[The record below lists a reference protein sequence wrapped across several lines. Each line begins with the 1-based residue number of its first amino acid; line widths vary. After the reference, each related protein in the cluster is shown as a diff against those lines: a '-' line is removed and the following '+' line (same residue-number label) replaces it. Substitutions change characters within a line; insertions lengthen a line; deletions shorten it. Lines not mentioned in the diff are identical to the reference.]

1 MKNVLFVANTLQIG
15 GAERILVNILK
26 NIDKTKYD
34 VTFLA
39 LVNYGVLV
47 KEIKKIHGIRY
58 IGGFDGI
65 FKKIELN
72 PKSKIYKI
80 ENYLMQKKL
89 KKYANILKNVTPDIY
104 RKFVKDDYDV
114 EIAFLEGRVSKFVSM
129 STNEKSKKV
138 AWIHTD
144 INNANDIKENF
155 LNDEDEIKCFKKF
168 DKIVCVSEM
177 VKNKFTEKIGIN
189 KNVQVQLNPIDSLN
203 ILKMSEEKIK
213 FEKKDDELI
222 LCAVGRMEPVKG
234 YIRLLEVHKRL
245 IQNSIK
251 HKLWLVGD
259 GSEMKNIENFINK
272 HHLEE
277 SVTLWGYQANPYK
290 FMKNSDIYVC
300 SSFTEG
306 LSSTTIEA
314 TFLGKIVVTTDCPGM
329 KEILGENNENALI
342 VKNSMEALYDGL
354 KEILTNE
361 KLREKYKN
369 NINKRSELFD
379 LENTMKKIEQIIDE

>member
-1 MKNVLFVANTLQIG
+1 MKKVLFVANTLQIG

-89 KKYANILKNVTPDIY
+89 KKYANILKNATPDIY

-155 LNDEDEIKCFKKF
+155 SKTKR
-168 DKIVCVSEM
+168 
-177 VKNKFTEKIGIN
+177 
-189 KNVQVQLNPIDSLN
+189 
-203 ILKMSEEKIK
+203 
-213 FEKKDDELI
+213 
-222 LCAVGRMEPVKG
+222 VGKSKALFRPVFA
-234 YIRLLEVHKRL
+234 
-245 IQNSIK
+245 
-251 HKLWLVGD
+251 W
-259 GSEMKNIENFINK
+259 
-272 HHLEE
+272 
-277 SVTLWGYQANPYK
+277 P
-290 FMKNSDIYVC
+290 
-300 SSFTEG
+300 
-306 LSSTTIEA
+306 
-314 TFLGKIVVTTDCPGM
+314 
-329 KEILGENNENALI
+329 
-342 VKNSMEALYDGL
+342 
-354 KEILTNE
+354 
-361 KLREKYKN
+361 
-369 NINKRSELFD
+369 
-379 LENTMKKIEQIIDE
+379 

>member
-1 MKNVLFVANTLQIG
+1 
-15 GAERILVNILK
+15 
-26 NIDKTKYD
+26 
-34 VTFLA
+34 
-39 LVNYGVLV
+39 
-47 KEIKKIHGIRY
+47 
-58 IGGFDGI
+58 
-65 FKKIELN
+65 
-72 PKSKIYKI
+72 
-80 ENYLMQKKL
+80 
-89 KKYANILKNVTPDIY
+89 
-104 RKFVKDDYDV
+104 
-114 EIAFLEGRVSKFVSM
+114 
-129 STNEKSKKV
+129 
-138 AWIHTD
+138 
-144 INNANDIKENF
+144 
-155 LNDEDEIKCFKKF
+155 
-168 DKIVCVSEM
+168 
-177 VKNKFTEKIGIN
+177 
-189 KNVQVQLNPIDSLN
+189 
-203 ILKMSEEKIK
+203 
-213 FEKKDDELI
+213 
-222 LCAVGRMEPVKG
+222 MEPVKG

-379 LENTMKKIEQIIDE
+379 LENTMKKIEQIIEE